1 MLYNLVHRGA
11 VIKTFD
17 SDALDYDELRE
28 LKALHGEHFRVE
40 RATRETLPPLP
51 DNYSMIEQ
59 VEQDRQRFPAGWL
72 RTGYRQQPSA

>member
-51 DNYSMIEQ
+51 DNYDNLAGIE
-59 VEQDRQRFPAGWL
+59 GWVYTPQHTHQSKF
-72 RTGYRQQPSA
+72 R